1 MARIKDLHGKTFGNL
16 MVVGYAGLNK
26 SFKAMWLC
34 KCSCGTERAYLSASL
49 AYGSS
54 MSCGCIRNE
63 NAKTLAKKHLQV
75 HGKTSGGNSKIYR
88 IWANMITRCSNPKAS
103 NYKYYGGRGIAV
115 CEDWKLFA
123 NFFRDMGECP
133 DGLTLDR
140 IDVNGNYEKQ
150 NCRWADW
157 ATQCSNKRKKVV
169 QNEERREET

>member
-16 MVVGYAGLNK
+16 TVVGYAGLNK

-34 KCSCGTERAYLSASL
+34 KCLCGTQKPYLSASL
-49 AYGSS
+49 TYGSS
-54 MSCGCIRNE
+54 ASCGCVRNE
-63 NAKTLAKKHLQV
+63 HSKTLAKKHLEV

-103 NYKYYGGRGIAV
+103 NYKYYGGRGICV
-115 CEDWKLFA
+115 SEQWKKFE
-123 NFFRDMGECP
+123 NFFADMGECP

-157 ATQCSNKRKKVV
+157 ATQCANKRKKVKI
-169 QNEERREET
+169 EERREEA

>member
-16 MVVGYAGLNK
+16 TVVGYAGLNK

-34 KCSCGTERAYLSASL
+34 KCLCGTQKAYLSASL
-49 AYGSS
+49 TYGSS
-54 MSCGCIRNE
+54 ASCGCVRNE
-63 NAKTLAKKHLQV
+63 HLKTLAKKHLEV

-88 IWANMITRCSNPKAS
+88 IWSNMITRCSNPKAS

-157 ATQCSNKRKKVV
+157 ATQCSNKRKKIL
-169 QNEERREET
+169 NEERREEA